1 MLRAATEKISADGR
15 SAPRAGPGELH
26 LTANRPTHM
35 QDVEFLVVGC
45 GPAGGVAARE
55 AARAGVETLVLE
67 RDPVVGVKR
76 VCAAGLRP
84 GFCEEFGLPRS
95 IVHCNPPTISM
106 RGLSGKQY
114 DFDVGTA
121 HTTTREELDGTIA
134 DQARREGATIVTST
148 LYRGYVRD
156 GKTTVVEY
164 ADLASGERKKVR
176 ARRVLL
182 AQGSSARFEAG
193 SPFAYDA
200 WQPGLI
206 TCYQYRVYLERPAI
220 AQTYQTLEMHYFLT
234 KSGRNVIAWM
244 FPKRDHLSIGLGIQG
259 KFSGKEL
266 RAELDAFLP
275 TVAERL
281 FPGVGYTIR
290 EEGNLLYGGAPRP
303 RISDGDV
310 MLAGTAAGL
319 VDATTGE
326 GIHEA
331 AMSGRIAAQ
340 AVSAAR
346 HGRTASPGRQYE
358 RDLKGVFY
366 GRLRH
371 RHKLMTVL
379 ERRPG
384 RFDVLFEQ
392 LARAP
397 RLARML
403 QRDRND
409 YSFGEWTYL
418 YAQAALF
425 SIRALRPPS

>member
-1 MLRAATEKISADGR
+1 MSVFGVRRPVFRPLGPAKGRAKR
-15 SAPRAGPGELH
+15 
-26 LTANRPTHM
+26 TAKRPSLM

-84 GFCEEFGLPRS
+84 GFCAEFDVPRS
-95 IVHCNPPTISM
+95 IVHCDPPTISLH
-106 RGLSGKQY
+106 GLSGRRF
-114 DFDVGTA
+114 DFATVGEA

-134 DQARREGATIVTST
+134 SFALAEGAQILTAS
-148 LYRGYVRD
+148 LYRGYVSD
-156 GKTTVVEY
+156 GDRTIVEY
-164 ADLASGERKKVR
+164 ADLRSGERKQVR
-176 ARRVLL
+176 ARSVLL
-182 AQGSSARFEAG
+182 AQGSSARVEES
-193 SPFAYDA
+193 SPLAYEGWTA
-200 WQPGLI
+200 GLI

-220 AQTYQTLEMHYFLT
+220 DQTYKTLEMHYYIT

-244 FPKRDHLSIGLGIQG
+244 FPKRDHLSIGLGVQG

-275 TVAERL
+275 TVAARL
-281 FPGVGYTIR
+281 FPAVGFTIR

-303 RISDGDV
+303 TVSDGNV
-310 MLAGTAAGL
+310 MVAGTAAGL

-331 AMSGRIAAQ
+331 AMSGRLAAA
-340 AVSAAR
+340 AVADAR
-346 HGRTASPGRQYE
+346 RGKTGAPGREYE
-358 RDLKGVFY
+358 NVLKSIFY

-371 RHKLMTVL
+371 RHKLMTFL
-379 ERRPG
+379 ERRPV

-397 RLARML
+397 RFAAML

-409 YSFGEWTYL
+409 FSLGEWAYL

-425 SIRALRPPS
+425 SIRALRA

>member
-1 MLRAATEKISADGR
+1 
-15 SAPRAGPGELH
+15 
-26 LTANRPTHM
+26 M

-45 GPAGGVAARE
+45 GPAGGTAARE

-84 GFCEEFGLPRS
+84 GFCEDFDLPRS

-106 RGLSGKQY
+106 HGISGRRFDFPTVGL
-114 DFDVGTA
+114 A

-134 DQARREGATIVTST
+134 DFARAEGAQIRTSS
-148 LYRGYVRD
+148 LFRGYTPD
-156 GKTTVVEY
+156 GDRTIVEY
-164 ADLASGERKKVR
+164 ADLVSGERKKVR
-176 ARRVLL
+176 ARSVLL
-182 AQGSSARFEAG
+182 AQGSSARVDDS
-193 SPFAYDA
+193 SPLAYDA
-200 WQPGLI
+200 WSDGLI
-206 TCYQYRVYLERPAI
+206 TCYQYRVYLEQPATER
-220 AQTYQTLEMHYFLT
+220 TYETLEMHYYLT

-244 FPKRDHLSIGLGIQG
+244 FPKRDHLSIGLGVAG

-275 TVAERL
+275 TVQQRL
-281 FPGVGYTIR
+281 FPGIAYTVR

-303 RISDGDV
+303 TVSHGNV
-310 MLAGTAAGL
+310 MVAGTAAGL

-331 AMSGRIAAQ
+331 ATSGRIAAA
-340 AVSAAR
+340 AVARVKSGAAR
-346 HGRTASPGRQYE
+346 AAGAHYE
-358 RDLKGVFY
+358 RALKAAFY

-371 RHKLMTVL
+371 RHKLMTIL
-379 ERRPG
+379 ERRPR

-392 LARAP
+392 LAGSP
-397 RLARML
+397 RLATML

-409 YSFGEWTYL
+409 FSLGEWAFL

-425 SIRALRPPS
+425 SIRALRA